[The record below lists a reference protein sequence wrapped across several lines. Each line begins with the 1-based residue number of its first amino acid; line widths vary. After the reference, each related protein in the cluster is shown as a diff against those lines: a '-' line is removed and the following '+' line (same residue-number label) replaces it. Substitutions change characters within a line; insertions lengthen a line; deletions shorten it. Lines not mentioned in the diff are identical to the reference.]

1 MPQWADRKAQSLT
14 VRALWRFG
22 PAAAIAVL
30 LAVPS
35 VHGSA
40 HSHGPGHATVPAT
53 AGHIHRSSG
62 TGTVRAGTVSTG
74 PAQARPYG
82 PPHHRAGHFIKPD

>member
-1 MPQWADRKAQSLT
+1 MSQWADRKAQSLT

-22 PAAAIAVL
+22 PAAATAVL

-40 HSHGPGHATVPAT
+40 HSHGPGHAPVPAT
-53 AGHIHRSSG
+53 AGHIHQSSG
-62 TGTVRAGTVSTG
+62 TGTVGTGTVSTSPGQPRPHG
-74 PAQARPYG
+74 PL
-82 PPHHRAGHFIKPD
+82 HRAGHFIKPD